1 MSLMTNVEFVLED
14 EFQELGVG
22 ELVGGS
28 FLQSGRQTLAKA
40 GETELFEGGVQGS
53 GIHEGVKQS
62 GVSWA

>member
-1 MSLMTNVEFVLED
+1 MSLVTDVEFVLED

-28 FLQSGRQTLAKA
+28 FLQSGRQALAKA
-40 GETELFEGGVQGS
+40 GETELL
-53 GIHEGVKQS
+53 EGVKQS